1 MNDEK
6 LSMIA
11 DAAVELVHEAITP
24 ILEKLDRL
32 KTDMIIKQAHNA
44 TRIAM
49 LEERSGALTAELTA
63 ERQLTADQ
71 QAYIRKCQERIGMV
85 ERERDEMRDQIL
97 AWLDAALQRPTAP
110 LRLAPSMFVRARRR
124 SRLADT
130 DSDITKA

>member
-1 MNDEK
+1 MLVIRGVAMNDEK

-97 AWLDAALQRPTAP
+97 AWLDADGTPDFTTVEEA
-110 LRLAPSMFVRARRR
+110 FVAYARRLKNG
-124 SRLADT
+124 S
-130 DSDITKA
+130 K